1 MTMEFGRRLRLGVF
15 GSSHGPEVG
24 VTVDGLPKG
33 TPVDLAAIQA
43 DLDRRRPVGRRLATR
58 RQEEDL
64 LIVDRGVVDGR
75 TDGSTFRAHV
85 ANTDV
90 RREPYDRLRDTP
102 RPGHA
107 DYPAR
112 VRYGP
117 DADLS
122 GGGIFSGRMTVGLVV
137 GGALAKGLLA
147 PKGIEVVAF
156 TRSIGRVETDPSEA
170 MPLPELA
177 RRSRSNEVG
186 AADPVAGEA
195 MAEAISEARRAG
207 DSLGGVV
214 EVRAGGVPAGLGEPF
229 FDSVESVLA
238 HLYFSVPA
246 VKGVEFGAG
255 FRAARLRGSEHN
267 DPFVWQDGA
276 VRTTTNH
283 AGGILG
289 GLATGM
295 PIVARVAVKPASSI
309 AVRQRTVNLATHA
322 PAEIVV
328 TGRHDPCI
336 VPRAVVVLEAVTA
349 VGLADL
355 ALEGGFLP

>member
-1 MTMEFGRRLRLGVF
+1 MTMEFGRRLRLSLF

-24 VTVDGLPKG
+24 VTVDGIPPG
-33 TPVDLAAIQA
+33 TVIDLEAIQV

-64 LIVDRGVVDGR
+64 LVVDGGAVGGR
-75 TDGSTFRAHV
+75 SDGRTFRAHV

-90 RREPYDRLRDTP
+90 LREPYDRLRDTP

-112 VRYGP
+112 IRYGE

-122 GGGIFSGRMTVGLVV
+122 GGGIFSGRMTVGLVIA
-137 GGALAKGLLA
+137 GAIAKRLLEAKGVA
-147 PKGIEVVAF
+147 VVAF
-156 TRSIGRVETDPSEA
+156 ARTIGPVEASAPED
-170 MPLPELA
+170 LDVGELA
-177 RRSRSNEVG
+177 RRSRANEAG
-186 AADPVAGEA
+186 APD
-195 MAEAISEARRAG
+195 AEAAARMEEAIAEARRAG
-207 DSLGGVV
+207 DSVGGIV
-214 EVRAGGVPAGLGEPF
+214 EVRATGLPVGLGEPF
-229 FDSVESVLA
+229 FDSVESILA
-238 HLYFSVPA
+238 HAYFSVPA

-255 FRAARLRGSEHN
+255 FRAAGMRGSEHN
-267 DPFVWQDGA
+267 DPFVVHDGR

-283 AGGILG
+283 AGGLLG
-289 GLATGM
+289 GLTTGM
-295 PIVARVAVKPASSI
+295 PLVARVAVKPASSI
-309 AVRQRTVNLATHA
+309 ATRQKTVNLRTGQA
-322 PAEIVV
+322 AEIVV

-349 VGLADL
+349 FSLADL